1 MIVYGVKENGS
12 YAGFSLTDDLAR
24 DRLDYVGTPLELV
37 ELGSGEEQT
46 ARNLVDYLTYIK
58 DNTEPY
64 EMPQKYGIEE
74 GTYIL
79 TGEGQSL
86 WPTIFKG
93 E

>member
-12 YAGFSLTDDLAR
+12 YAGFSLTDNLER
-24 DRLDYVGTPLELV
+24 DRLDYVGTPMELV

-64 EMPQKYGIEE
+64 DMPQKYGIEE
-74 GTYIL
+74 GSYIL
-79 TGEGQSL
+79 TAEGAAIWPNIFIGE
-86 WPTIFKG
+86 
-93 E
+93 

>member
-1 MIVYGVKENGS
+1 MIAYGVKENGS

-24 DRLDYVGTPLELV
+24 DRQDYVGTPLTLV
-37 ELGSGEEQT
+37 ELASGEEQT
-46 ARNLVDYLTYIK
+46 ARNLVDYLTYVK

-64 EMPQKYGIEE
+64 EMPQKYGIED

-79 TGEGQSL
+79 TAEGNAL
-86 WPTIFKG
+86 MPTIFKG

>member
-37 ELGSGEEQT
+37 ELGSSEEQT
-46 ARNLVDYLTYIK
+46 ARNMVDYLTYIK
-58 DNTEPY
+58 DNNGPY
-64 EMPQKYGIEE
+64 DTPQKYGIEE
-74 GTYIL
+74 GSYIL
-79 TGEGQSL
+79 TAEGNAL
-86 WPTIFKG
+86 MPTIFKG